1 VYNSPRRTTINNAMS
16 DYEIDHLRSVLAHAN
31 PAPVPLPYKIALSV
45 RIIVWTVLMAYAGF
59 LMTGSKN
66 LTPPGMTITT
76 AFLGALVGFLMAIMF
91 TLRNHR
97 RQSRAARH

>member
-1 VYNSPRRTTINNAMS
+1 MYNAAQRFTYQTMS

-31 PAPVPLPYKIALSV
+31 REQVPLPDKITLSI

-76 AFLGALVGFLMAIMF
+76 AFLGALLGFLIAIMF

-97 RQSRAARH
+97 RQNRAARH